1 MTWVLLQQFW
11 FVSCCLTLLCSLLIR
26 YNLLFCCLVLAA
38 LVTCVALDQCGWY
51 LVSGSHDCTCVIWDI
66 SHLSS
71 APIKPVQTLYGHDQ
85 PITTVAIATELDMV
99 ASGSKVNTHF
109 ILCPFN
115 ALRVMN
121 NLGAQ
126 PLDCSPFTAA
136 SPHYAKHYRVLAT
149 LGHCLPPLCTQT

>member
-1 MTWVLLQQFW
+1 M
-11 FVSCCLTLLCSLLIR
+11 LCSLLIR
-26 YNLLFCCLVLAA
+26 YNLLICCLVLAA

-51 LVSGSHDCTCVIWDI
+51 LVSGSQDCTCVIWDI

-115 ALRVMN
+115 TLRAMN

-126 PLDCSPFTAA
+126 PLEAGAVYCSKSSLCKILQSSGDSWPLF
-136 SPHYAKHYRVLAT
+136 AT
-149 LGHCLPPLCTQT
+149 IMFLNITYLHNI

>member
-1 MTWVLLQQFW
+1 M
-11 FVSCCLTLLCSLLIR
+11 LCSLLIR
-26 YNLLFCCLVLAA
+26 YNLLICCLVLAA

-51 LVSGSHDCTCVIWDI
+51 LVSGSQDCTCVIWDI

-115 ALRVMN
+115 ALRIAGDEQPWCAAPRGRSCLLQQVFTMQN
-121 NLGAQ
+121 ITEFWRLLAIVCHHYVFKDNL
-126 PLDCSPFTAA
+126 FT
-136 SPHYAKHYRVLAT
+136 
-149 LGHCLPPLCTQT
+149 

>member
-1 MTWVLLQQFW
+1 MSPITTVLLCQLL
-11 FVSCCLTLLCSLLIR
+11 SMLCSLLMR
-26 YNLLFCCLVLAA
+26 YNLLICCLVLAA

-51 LVSGSHDCTCVIWDI
+51 LVSGSQDCTCVIWDI

-115 ALRVMN
+115 ALLAMN

-126 PLDCSPFTAA
+126 PLEAGAVYCNV
-136 SPHYAKHYRVLAT
+136 PHYAKYYRVLAT
-149 LGHCLPPLCTQT
+149 LGHCLPPLCIQT